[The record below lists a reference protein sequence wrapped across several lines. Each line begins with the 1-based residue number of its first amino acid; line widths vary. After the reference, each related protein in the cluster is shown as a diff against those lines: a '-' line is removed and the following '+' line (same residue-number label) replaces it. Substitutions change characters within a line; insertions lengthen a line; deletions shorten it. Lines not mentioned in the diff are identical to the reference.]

1 MHWMLMPLN
10 RYADFSGRSCRR
22 EYWLFGL
29 LQFILLIFAAIA
41 LVFFGVSKDE
51 IETSENGIF
60 ALVFISVIYLLVFLV
75 PNISV
80 TVRRLHDQG
89 HTGWLYLISFIP
101 YIGGLIIFVMMFLPG
116 TSGPNQYG
124 DDPR

>member
-22 EYWLFGL
+22 EYWLFTL
-29 LQFILLIFAAIA
+29 LQFILLIFAAIV
-41 LVFFGVSKDE
+41 LVSFGVSKDE
-51 IETSENGIF
+51 IETSQNGIF
-60 ALVFISVIYLLVFLV
+60 ALVFISVIYLLVFWV

-89 HTGWLYLISFIP
+89 HTGWLYLIGFIP